1 MSFRSRTRS
10 IGAFYIPG
18 FPKGVKWL
26 LISNVAIFIIGFF
39 AQLARLDRPLAYL
52 ALVPVD
58 VVKYFSIWQLV
69 TYAFLH
75 GGFGHIIWNMLA
87 LWMFGA
93 EWNGSGEL
101 GAFMRFYFFC
111 AVGAGICVVIANYV
125 LPWGNPNI
133 PTIGSSG
140 AIFGI
145 LMVYAMMF
153 PDREILWG
161 FLIPIKVKY
170 FVMIVGAMA
179 FLSSFRVNTGVSE
192 FAHLG
197 GLLFGYLFL
206 KTPNMQFDP
215 VAPDPAAVSGLEAAA
230 RQEEVSG
237 VSAEAGLRPRTESQ
251 LDGPEQ

>member
-1 MSFRSRTRS
+1 MSLRSRTRVT
-10 IGAFYIPG
+10 GAFYIPG

-26 LISNVAIFIIGFF
+26 LISNVAIFVIGFF
-39 AQLARLDRPLAYL
+39 AQLARLDGPLGYL
-52 ALVPVD
+52 ALTPVY
-58 VVKYFSIWQLV
+58 VVRDFFVWQLA

-75 GGFGHIIWNMLA
+75 GGFLHIIFNMLA

-93 EWNGSGEL
+93 ELERIWGTRR
-101 GAFMRFYFFC
+101 FIRFYFFC

-133 PTIGSSG
+133 ATIGSSG

-145 LMVYAMMF
+145 LLVYAMLF
-153 PDREILWG
+153 PDREILWA

-170 FVMIVGAMA
+170 FVMIIGAMA
-179 FLSSFRVNTGVSE
+179 FMSSFQANSGVSN

-197 GLLFGYLFL
+197 GLLFGYLFV

-215 VAPDPAAVSGLEAAA
+215 MVPIRRQYREWKLQRAKKKFQVYLQKHGSG
-230 RQEEVSG
+230 R
-237 VSAEAGLRPRTESQ
+237 
-251 LDGPEQ
+251 GPKVN

>member
-1 MSFRSRTRS
+1 MSFRSRTRVT
-10 IGAFYIPG
+10 GAFYIPG

-26 LISNVAIFIIGFF
+26 LISNVAIFILNFF
-39 AQLARLDRPLAYL
+39 ADRAGVSGPIIFLKLIPTFVVKDFFVWQLA
-52 ALVPVD
+52 
-58 VVKYFSIWQLV
+58 

-93 EWNGSGEL
+93 DIERVWGTRR
-101 GAFMRFYFFC
+101 FVQFYFFC
-111 AVGAGICVVIANYV
+111 AIGAGICVVIANYI

-145 LMVYAMMF
+145 LLVYAMMF

-170 FVMIVGAMA
+170 FVAIIGAVA
-179 FLSSFRVNTGVSE
+179 FLSSFGENTGVSN

-206 KTPNMQFDP
+206 KTPRMQFDP
-215 VAPDPAAVSGLEAAA
+215 IGPVQRQYRDWKLQRAKKKFQVYLRKQGSG
-230 RQEEVSG
+230 
-237 VSAEAGLRPRTESQ
+237 P
-251 LDGPEQ
+251 GPKVN

>member
-26 LISNVAIFIIGFF
+26 LISNVAIFIIGYF
-39 AQLARLDRPLAYL
+39 AQLLRLDRPLAYL
-52 ALVPVD
+52 ALVPAD
-58 VVKYFSIWQLV
+58 VVKYFSVWQLV

-93 EWNGSGEL
+93 ELERIWGTRRFL
-101 GAFMRFYFFC
+101 RFYFFC

-125 LPWGNPNI
+125 LPWGNPGI
-133 PTIGSSG
+133 RTIGSSG

-145 LMVYAMMF
+145 LMVYAVMF

-179 FLSSFRVNTGVSE
+179 FLSSFQVNTGVSN

-206 KTPNMQFDP
+206 KTPNLQFDP
-215 VAPDPAAVSGLEAAA
+215 VAPVRRQYGEWKLQRAKKKFQVYLRKQGSG
-230 RQEEVSG
+230 R
-237 VSAEAGLRPRTESQ
+237 
-251 LDGPEQ
+251 GPKVN

>member
-1 MSFRSRTRS
+1 MSFRSRTRVT
-10 IGAFYIPG
+10 GAFYIPG

-26 LISNVAIFIIGFF
+26 LISNVAIFILTFF
-39 AQLARLDRPLAYL
+39 AERTGVSGPLIFLKLIPVAVVKDFFVWQLA
-52 ALVPVD
+52 
-58 VVKYFSIWQLV
+58 

-75 GGFGHIIWNMLA
+75 QGFGHIIWNMLA

-93 EWNGSGEL
+93 DIERIWGTRR
-101 GAFMRFYFFC
+101 FVQFYFFC

-133 PTIGSSG
+133 ATIGSSG

-145 LMVYAMMF
+145 LLVYAMMF
-153 PDREILWG
+153 PDREILFG
-161 FLIPIKVKY
+161 FVFPIKVKY
-170 FVMIVGAMA
+170 FVMIVGAVA
-179 FLSSFRVNTGVSE
+179 FLSSFGVNTGVSN

-215 VAPDPAAVSGLEAAA
+215 VAPIRRQYRDWKLQRAKKKFQVYLRKQGSG
-230 RQEEVSG
+230 R
-237 VSAEAGLRPRTESQ
+237 
-251 LDGPEQ
+251 GPNVH

>member
-26 LISNVAIFIIGFF
+26 LISNVAIFILTFF
-39 AQLARLDRPLAYL
+39 AERVGVSGPLIFLKLIPIAVVKDFFVWQLA
-52 ALVPVD
+52 
-58 VVKYFSIWQLV
+58 

-75 GGFGHIIWNMLA
+75 QGFGHIIWNMLA

-93 EWNGSGEL
+93 DIERIWGTRR
-101 GAFMRFYFFC
+101 FVQFYFFC
-111 AVGAGICVVIANYV
+111 AVGAGICVVIANYI
-125 LPWGNPNI
+125 LPWGNPAT

-145 LMVYAMMF
+145 LIVYAIMF
-153 PDREILWG
+153 PDRELLFG
-161 FLIPIKVKY
+161 FVFPIKVKY
-170 FVMIVGAMA
+170 FVTIVGAVA
-179 FLSSFRVNTGVSE
+179 FLSSFGVNTGVSN

-215 VAPDPAAVSGLEAAA
+215 VAPIRRQYRDWKLQRAKKKFQVYLRKQGSG
-230 RQEEVSG
+230 R
-237 VSAEAGLRPRTESQ
+237 
-251 LDGPEQ
+251 GPKVN

>member
-1 MSFRSRTRS
+1 MSFRSRTRE

-26 LISNVAIFIIGFF
+26 LISNVAIFILNFF
-39 AQLARLDRPLAYL
+39 ADRAGLSGPLIFLKLIPIAVVKDFFVWQLA
-52 ALVPVD
+52 
-58 VVKYFSIWQLV
+58 

-75 GGFGHIIWNMLA
+75 QGFGHIIWNMLA

-93 EWNGSGEL
+93 DIERVWGTRR
-101 GAFMRFYFFC
+101 FVQFYFFC
-111 AVGAGICVVIANYV
+111 AVGAGICVVIANYI
-125 LPWGNPNI
+125 LPWGNPSI

-145 LMVYAMMF
+145 LLVYALMF

-170 FVMIVGAMA
+170 FVLIVGAVA
-179 FLSSFRVNTGVSE
+179 FLSSFGVNTGVSN

-206 KTPNMQFDP
+206 KTPHMQFDP
-215 VAPDPAAVSGLEAAA
+215 VGPLR
-230 RQEEVSG
+230 RQYREWKLQRAKKKFQVY
-237 VSAEAGLRPRTESQ
+237 LRKQ
-251 LDGPEQ
+251 GPPGRGGPKVN

>member
-26 LISNVAIFIIGFF
+26 LISNVAIFVIGYF
-39 AQLARLDRPLAYL
+39 AGLMRLDRPLAYL
-52 ALVPVD
+52 ALTPVD
-58 VVKYFSIWQLV
+58 VVKYFSVWQLL

-93 EWNGSGEL
+93 DIERIWGTRR
-101 GAFMRFYFFC
+101 FVQFYFFC
-111 AVGAGICVVIANYV
+111 AVGAGICVVILNYI
-125 LPWGNPNI
+125 LPWGNPNL

-145 LMVYAMMF
+145 LMVYAILF
-153 PDREILWG
+153 AEREILWG

-170 FVMIVGAMA
+170 FVMIIGAVA
-179 FLSSFRVNTGVSE
+179 FLSSFGVNNGVSN

-197 GLLFGYLFL
+197 GLLFGYLYL
-206 KTPNMQFDP
+206 KTPQIQFDP
-215 VAPDPAAVSGLEAAA
+215 IAPMRRQYREWKLQRAKRKFQVYLRKQNSG
-230 RQEEVSG
+230 R
-237 VSAEAGLRPRTESQ
+237 
-251 LDGPEQ
+251 GPKVN

>member
-1 MSFRSRTRS
+1 MSFRSRTRVT
-10 IGAFYIPG
+10 GAFYIPG

-26 LISNVAIFIIGFF
+26 LISNVAIFIIGYF
-39 AQLARLDRPLAYL
+39 AQLARLDRPLSYL
-52 ALVPVD
+52 ALTPVLVLKD
-58 VVKYFSIWQLV
+58 FFVWQLL

-93 EWNGSGEL
+93 ELERVWGTQR
-101 GAFMRFYFFC
+101 FIRFYFFC

-133 PTIGSSG
+133 ATIGSSG

-145 LMVYAMMF
+145 LLVYAVLF

-179 FLSSFRVNTGVSE
+179 FLSSFQVNTGVSN

-206 KTPNMQFDP
+206 KTPRMQFDP
-215 VAPDPAAVSGLEAAA
+215 IEPVRRQYQDWKLQRAKRKFQVYLRKQGSG
-230 RQEEVSG
+230 R
-237 VSAEAGLRPRTESQ
+237 
-251 LDGPEQ
+251 GPKVN